1 MICRRLMK
9 YLTVLAALALPLSAG
24 ADTLLDKLLSVA
36 GLTAAPAQLRGP
48 GDDVEAGNIWIA
60 NLDRRTA
67 TALTRDGGYRSPV
80 FSPADGSVYALKG
93 DVIVRFPPNTGNAVT
108 VQKLPG
114 ALKLVGFDGK
124 NNDEI
129 VVLLDSGAAAAGSPL
144 GVVSLKSGRVAPLPY
159 NAKSEDQRRM
169 IAQIRGQRRVYN
181 ETSVY
186 TKTESKRGLSR
197 QIEWTDVYLRRGDAE
212 PQNVS
217 LCDGV
222 SCVQPALSPDGRRV
236 AFVKTGG

>member
-1 MICRRLMK
+1 MICRRLVK
-9 YLTVLAALALPLSAG
+9 SLTVLAALALPPGAG

-36 GLTAAPAQLRGP
+36 GLTAAPAQLRGS
-48 GDDVEAGNIWIA
+48 GDDVEAGNIWLA

-67 TALTRDGGYRSPV
+67 TALTSDGGYRSPV

-93 DVIVRFPPNTGNAVT
+93 DTIVRLTPDTGNAVV

-114 ALKLVGFDGK
+114 ALKLAGFDGK

-129 VVLLDSGAAAAGSPL
+129 VVLLESVAARSPL
-144 GVVSLKSGRVAPLPY
+144 GVVSLKSGRVTPLPY
-159 NAKSEDQRRM
+159 NANSEDQRRM
-169 IAQIRGQRRVYN
+169 IAQIRGQHRVYK

-217 LCDGV
+217 SCDGV
-222 SCVQPALSPDGRRV
+222 SCGQPTLSPDGRRV
-236 AFVKTGG
+236 AFIKAGG